1 MPRTDDRD
9 PSSYLFASSTNLAG
23 GLAELRQRGFP
34 QVVYPSPFSPN
45 ARDRAVQ
52 PHWLSRLSQ
61 RFTRQALMAL
71 FLAGAV
77 ALLATLIAAW
87 AAFQGSQSVAPN
99 VVAHSSI
106 GVTGTAATR
115 VEDLGV
121 TTFVGQIPF
130 VQHMRYLN
138 NLAGVA
144 PEPALFVQG
153 AREANL
159 AQYVQSVGVQVTL
172 PYLNET
178 VQTKTEIDA
187 WTDAVAAQQRQYAAI
202 EQEDATYR
210 LAVSRPVFQAPALAG
225 GTRIVGSTVT
235 FYSCLNNGFCGT
247 MASGAEVFSGA
258 AACSIDMPFGTRFV
272 IASDPT
278 GRVFT
283 CLDRGAL
290 APPWVDV
297 WFYDDADG
305 WAWQSIVGTRSDL
318 IIVP

>member
-1 MPRTDDRD
+1 LRRQDDRS
-9 PSSYLFASSTNLAG
+9 PQRYLFASSGNLTG
-23 GLAELRQRGFP
+23 GLAELRRQGFP
-34 QVVYPSPFSPN
+34 QVVYPAPFG
-45 ARDRAVQ
+45 AREAVAQ
-52 PHWLSRLSQ
+52 PPWLSRLSQ
-61 RFTRQALMAL
+61 RFTRQALIAL
-71 FLAGAV
+71 FFAAVLAAV
-77 ALLATLIAAW
+77 ATAIPAW
-87 AAFQGSQSVAPN
+87 SALQNSDTTSRSYVTR
-99 VVAHSSI
+99 SSI

-138 NLAGVA
+138 TLAGVA

-202 EQEDATYR
+202 EQQDATYR
-210 LAVSRPVFQAPALAG
+210 LAVSQPVFQTPALAG
-225 GTRIVGSTVT
+225 GTRIAGSTVT

-318 IIVP
+318 MIVP

>member
-1 MPRTDDRD
+1 M
-9 PSSYLFASSTNLAG
+9 LA
-23 GLAELRQRGFP
+23 
-34 QVVYPSPFSPN
+34 
-45 ARDRAVQ
+45 
-52 PHWLSRLSQ
+52 
-61 RFTRQALMAL
+61 
-71 FLAGAV
+71 AV
-77 ALLATLIAAW
+77 ATAIPAW
-87 AAFQGSQSVAPN
+87 SALQSSDTTSRSYVSR
-99 VVAHSSI
+99 SSI

-138 NLAGVA
+138 TLAGIA

-153 AREANL
+153 AREASL

-178 VQTKTEIDA
+178 VQTKNEIDA

-202 EQEDATYR
+202 EQQDATYR
-210 LAVSRPVFQAPALAG
+210 LAVSRPVFQAPALAS

-247 MASGAEVFSGA
+247 MASGAEVFPNA

-278 GRVFT
+278 ARVFT

-290 APPWVDV
+290 SPPWVDV